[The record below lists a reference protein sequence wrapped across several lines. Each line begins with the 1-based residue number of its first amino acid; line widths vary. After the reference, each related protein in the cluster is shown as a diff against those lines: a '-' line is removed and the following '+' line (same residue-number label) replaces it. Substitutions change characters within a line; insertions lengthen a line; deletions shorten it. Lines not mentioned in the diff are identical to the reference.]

1 MYSKCIHAFIC
12 GVNGGNGELD
22 HFSNKPLNIQI
33 MVSKLIPHALSK
45 KKKLIP
51 HAYRGVYGMHKIC
64 NWHML

>member
-1 MYSKCIHAFIC
+1 MCHVKVLMYSKCIHAFIC

-33 MVSKLIPHALSK
+33 MVSKLIPNAL
-45 KKKLIP
+45 
-51 HAYRGVYGMHKIC
+51 RGVYGMHKIC